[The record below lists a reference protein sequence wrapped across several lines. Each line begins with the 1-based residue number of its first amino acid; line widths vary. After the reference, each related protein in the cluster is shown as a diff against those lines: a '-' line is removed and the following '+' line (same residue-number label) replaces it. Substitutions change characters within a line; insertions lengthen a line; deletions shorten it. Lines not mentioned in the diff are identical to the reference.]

1 MQNINGQTIV
11 TFLLV
16 AVAGGYLAR
25 RLYLFLNRK
34 AGCSSGGCN
43 GCDTQKTTSQPD
55 NFVSIDALTSNND
68 TEKS

>member
-1 MQNINGQTIV
+1 MQNINGQMIV

-34 AGCSSGGCN
+34 AGCSSGGCD
-43 GCDTQKTTSQPD
+43 GCDTQQATSAPD
-55 NFVSIDALTSNND
+55 NFVPIETLTLNND
-68 TEKS
+68 TD